1 MRILTVL
8 LILGTLQGCGSLGNV
23 FPDRKKEY
31 KYSEQIAPLE
41 IPPDLTAFSIAKS
54 PIPSGDRIGVG
65 ISDGIAAM
73 QGIGQAPGIGT
84 GIPDIKQAVT
94 KAPVERTDEGVYI
107 TVNDEFSI
115 AWRMVG
121 RALSRLEIE
130 VEDLNR
136 TDGVYY
142 VIFEHKSEEDGG
154 FLSVFF
160 TDPGWTE
167 ELHLRVSVRKQADKT
182 EVWILDEDGETLSD
196 GTGVDLLQMIREK
209 IDQQLAER

>member
-1 MRILTVL
+1 
-8 LILGTLQGCGSLGNV
+8 
-23 FPDRKKEY
+23 
-31 KYSEQIAPLE
+31 
-41 IPPDLTAFSIAKS
+41 
-54 PIPSGDRIGVG
+54 
-65 ISDGIAAM
+65 
-73 QGIGQAPGIGT
+73 
-84 GIPDIKQAVT
+84 
-94 KAPVERTDEGVYI
+94 
-107 TVNDEFSI
+107 
-115 AWRMVG
+115 MVG

>member
-31 KYSEQIAPLE
+31 KYSEQIASLE

-54 PIPSGDRIGVG
+54 PIPSRDRIGDG
-65 ISDGIAAM
+65 ISDGIAAI
-73 QGIGQAPGIGT
+73 QRIGQASVIGT
-84 GIPDIKQAVT
+84 GIPDIKQAVS
-94 KAPVERTDEGVYI
+94 KPPVERTDEGVYI
-107 TVNDEFSI
+107 TVDDEFSI

-136 TDGVYY
+136 TEGVYY
-142 VIFEHKSEEDGG
+142 VIFEHKSDEDGG

-160 TDPGWTE
+160 TEPGWTE
-167 ELHLRVSVRKQADKT
+167 ELHLRVSVRKRADKT
-182 EVWILDEDGETLSD
+182 EVWVLDEDGEALSD

>member
-8 LILGTLQGCGSLGNV
+8 LTFGTLQGCGSLGNV
-23 FPDRKKEY
+23 FPDRQREY

-41 IPPDLTAFSIAKS
+41 IPPDLTAFSIEKS
-54 PIPSGDRIGVG
+54 PIPSIDTIGVG

-84 GIPDIKQAVT
+84 GIPDIKQAVL
-94 KAPVERTDEGVYI
+94 KPPVERSDEGVYI
-107 TVNDEFSI
+107 TIDDEFSI

-136 TDGVYY
+136 TDGIYY
-142 VIFEHKSEEDGG
+142 VIFEHKNDEDGG
-154 FLSVFF
+154 FLSAFF
-160 TDPGWTE
+160 TEPGWTE
-167 ELHLRVSVRKQADKT
+167 ELHLRVSVRRLADKT
-182 EVWILDEDGETLSD
+182 EVWILDEADDALSG